1 MSKLD
6 YLFKEISVDPFFLES
21 MLPAPDYRQAA
32 ADEASKEKR
41 AAYVRARMKDVR
53 KAMNQ
58 HLTGRQKE
66 CLTLHYLHG
75 YYQHQIGELLQ
86 IHQTTVSQ
94 HILSGLKKLKYIF
107 NSGEF

>member
-6 YLFKEISVDPFFLES
+6 YLFKEISVDPIFLES
-21 MLPAPDYRQAA
+21 ILPAPDPRQAA
-32 ADEASKEKR
+32 ADEERKERR

-58 HLTGRQKE
+58 HLTVRQKE
-66 CLTLHYLHG
+66 CLTLYYLHG
-75 YYQHQIGELLQ
+75 YHQRKIGALLK

-94 HILSGLKKLKYIF
+94 HIRFALLKLRHIC
-107 NSGEF
+107 S

>member
-6 YLFKEISVDPFFLES
+6 YLFKEISVDPYFLES
-21 MLPAPDYRQAA
+21 ILPAFDPRQAA
-32 ADEASKEKR
+32 ADEERKERR
-41 AAYVRARMKDVR
+41 AAHIHARMKDVHN
-53 KAMNQ
+53 AMNQ
-58 HLTGRQKE
+58 HLTARQKE

-107 NSGEF
+107 NSSEF